1 MTGTVCWESQ
11 FFGIPAIL
19 FGYSQKNLAP
29 LSYHVRTYE
38 ECRDA
43 IQGIAEKRKTATKKE
58 LRILLK
64 AMYDQSFDK
73 KDIEKVLPEI
83 MIAFFQNREY
93 KL

>member
-1 MTGTVCWESQ
+1 MQGCDS
-11 FFGIPAIL
+11 
-19 FGYSQKNLAP
+19 GY
-29 LSYHVRTYE
+29 R
-38 ECRDA
+38 R
-43 IQGIAEKRKTATKKE
+43 KRKTATKKE